1 MEITVL
7 SQKGH
12 TLAERI
18 DPEDADKISDKLDD
32 VKERWEKLCLN
43 CNERQQRLEEALLQL
58 GKFSI
63 AVEELLVWIIQ
74 TKTIL
79 TENEVPPKEKKL
91 IEVEMAKLK
100 VSHFHV
106 CRPLATKSHIG
117 IYLLC
122 L

>member
-18 DPEDADKISDKLDD
+18 DPEDADKISDKLDE
-32 VKERWEKLCLN
+32 VKERWKKLCLN

-100 VSHFHV
+100 VSHFLENIDSGNQFDYEWYH
-106 CRPLATKSHIG
+106 
-117 IYLLC
+117 
-122 L
+122 